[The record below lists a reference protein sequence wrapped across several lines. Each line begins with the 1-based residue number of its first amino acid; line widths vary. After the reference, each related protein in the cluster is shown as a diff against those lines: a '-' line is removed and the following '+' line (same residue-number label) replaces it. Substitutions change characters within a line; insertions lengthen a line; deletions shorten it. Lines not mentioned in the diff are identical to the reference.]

1 MIKICRANES
11 RSWFS
16 FRTIDRS
23 VFKPIVQIAVIE
35 NSESIDC
42 QLLAVTHAGKNSL
55 LSLPLLLN
63 ANNWA
68 LVVIRY

>member
-1 MIKICRANES
+1 MCGL
-11 RSWFS
+11 FVLF

-42 QLLAVTHAGKNSL
+42 QLLAITHAGKKAML
-55 LSLPLLLN
+55 VPPLLN
-63 ANNWA
+63 
-68 LVVIRY
+68 

>member
-1 MIKICRANES
+1 MFLKNAVCLFLFIES
-11 RSWFS
+11 VCGLFVLF

-42 QLLAVTHAGKNSL
+42 QLLAITHAGKKAML
-55 LSLPLLLN
+55 VPPLL
-63 ANNWA
+63 NW
-68 LVVIRY
+68 

>member
-1 MIKICRANES
+1 MYGFAL
-11 RSWFS
+11 F

-42 QLLAVTHAGKNSL
+42 QLLAITHAGKKEML
-55 LSLPLLLN
+55 ITPLLN
-63 ANNWA
+63 
-68 LVVIRY
+68 